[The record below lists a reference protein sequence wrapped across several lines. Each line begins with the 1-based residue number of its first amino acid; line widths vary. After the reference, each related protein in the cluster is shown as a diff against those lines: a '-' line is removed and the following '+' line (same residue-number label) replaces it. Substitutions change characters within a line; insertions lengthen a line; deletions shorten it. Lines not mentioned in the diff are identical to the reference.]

1 MQALSPK
8 KVIFKNPC
16 YDAAIMQRGR
26 KPKTEAPAFARR
38 LVALRQEKGL
48 TQYDLAE
55 KLGISRNRLVYYE
68 RRCAN
73 PSMEFVQQLAT
84 ALNITVETLLD
95 KEKLGA
101 VETEKH
107 PSPRVKKLTDRLT
120 RLPRN
125 KQGVVLEMLESF
137 LDKNEAQ

>member
-1 MQALSPK
+1 MQVLSAK
-8 KVIFKNPC
+8 KTISKNAC
-16 YDAAIMQRGR
+16 YDVVTMQRGR
-26 KPKTEAPAFARR
+26 RPKTEAPAFAQR

-73 PSMEFVQQLAT
+73 PSVEFVQQLAT
-84 ALNITVETLLD
+84 ALNVTVETLLNKD
-95 KEKLGA
+95 KLEVIEPPKP
-101 VETEKH
+101 

-137 LDKNEAQ
+137 LDKNEAS